1 MVELDVDRTR
11 AFWWGLA
18 AVFGLTV
25 AYVVHTFIGTFVFAI
40 FIYYATRPAYKRLR
54 RRIRHRSVAAA
65 LSLTVFALPA
75 VALLAYTVAIALQ
88 ELSNLDGQQLGP
100 VMALVEPYVDVS
112 AVVENPSTLIEQGSV
127 EAAQTTLFA
136 ALDYLGFIGN
146 GLLHLFVMFAL
157 AYYLLKDG
165 GRLSRW
171 FIQFGD
177 ERGVL
182 ETYTR
187 AVDQDF
193 ASIFFGNILNAIVTG
208 AIGAISFNLLNF
220 FLGSPGL
227 EIPYPALLGVL
238 TGVASLVP
246 VVGMKIVYVPMLGYL
261 GYTAYLQDGGL
272 GFVVIVASVTVVIVD
287 LLPDF
292 VLRPYVSGRNLHIG
306 LVMFAYILGPLLFGW
321 HGIFLGPIILVL
333 VFHFT
338 RIVLPELLSGT
349 AIRPV
354 AVDPTYLTQAEATP
368 PPDDPDPSVTDG
380 GHAGDGDSPSADQ
393 QVSESSAEDGD
404 DTPSER

>member
-1 MVELDVDRTR
+1 MAGLDVDRTR

-25 AYVVHTFIGTFVFAI
+25 AYVVQTFIGTFVFAI
-40 FIYYATRPAYKRLR
+40 FIYYATRPAYKRIR
-54 RRIRHRSVAAA
+54 RRISRRSVAAA

-75 VALLAYTVAIALQ
+75 VALLAYTIAIALQ

-100 VMALVEPYVDVS
+100 VMALIEPYVDVS
-112 AVVENPSTLIEQGSV
+112 AVVENPSALIEQGSV
-127 EAAQTTLFA
+127 ETAQTTLFA

-157 AYYLLKDG
+157 AYYMLKDG

-182 ETYTR
+182 ETYVR

-208 AIGAISFNLLNF
+208 AIGAISFNLLN
-220 FLGSPGL
+220 LAGPPSL
-227 EIPYPALLGVL
+227 QIPYPALLGVL

-261 GYTAYLQDGGL
+261 GYTAFMQDGGF
-272 GFVVIVASVTVVIVD
+272 GFLALVAGVTIVIVD

-333 VFHFT
+333 VFHFA

-354 AVDPTYLTQAEATP
+354 AVDPTYLTQTETTP
-368 PPDDPDPSVTDG
+368 PPDDPEPSVTDG
-380 GHAGDGDSPSADQ
+380 GHADDESPSGDGQERSSA
-393 QVSESSAEDGD
+393 AEDGD
-404 DTPSER
+404 DTPQGR